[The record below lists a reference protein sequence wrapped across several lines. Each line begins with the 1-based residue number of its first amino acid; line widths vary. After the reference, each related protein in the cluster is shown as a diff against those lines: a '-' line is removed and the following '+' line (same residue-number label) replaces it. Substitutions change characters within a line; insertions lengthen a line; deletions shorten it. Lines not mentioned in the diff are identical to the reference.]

1 VRSGLTDDPISITN
15 PLVAEESV
23 LRTSLLPG
31 LLKTLAYNQSHRA
44 SQFGLFELGHI
55 FRRPATEQT
64 LPDEREH
71 IAALIADAEAPA
83 AVAVWEALASA
94 LAVKEWELRAA
105 VVPGLHP
112 TRTAEVVVHGE
123 VLGAVGEVDPAV
135 LEAHGID
142 GRAAWL
148 EVDLGRLLDL
158 PHGER
163 PYRPVSRFPSSDID
177 LAFEAP
183 ASVPA
188 AAVAAALRAGAGDLL
203 VDLRLFD
210 VYRGTGVAEGS
221 RSLAFRLRFQ
231 ASDRTLTDADVAAAR
246 QAAIDAATSS
256 LPVRLRG

>member
-1 VRSGLTDDPISITN
+1 
-15 PLVAEESV
+15 
-23 LRTSLLPG
+23 
-31 LLKTLAYNQSHRA
+31 
-44 SQFGLFELGHI
+44 
-55 FRRPATEQT
+55 
-64 LPDEREH
+64 
-71 IAALIADAEAPA
+71 
-83 AVAVWEALASA
+83 
-94 LAVKEWELRAA
+94 
-105 VVPGLHP
+105 
-112 TRTAEVVVHGE
+112 
-123 VLGAVGEVDPAV
+123 VDPAV

-163 PYRPVSRFPSSDID
+163 PYRQVSRFPSSDID

-188 AAVAAALRAGAGDLL
+188 AAVASALRRGAGDLL

-210 VYRGTGVAEGS
+210 VYRGAGVAEGS

-231 ASDRTLTDADVAAAR
+231 APDRTLTDADVAAAR
-246 QAAIDAATSS
+246 QQAIDAVTSS